1 MAYNV
6 LIVDDSPAMR
16 LFVRRVVDISG
27 IDRGACFEAGNGEEA
42 LAVLRKESVDV
53 VLSDINMPVMD
64 GEQFLRQMEEDEKL
78 RAVPVIVVSTDRT
91 ETRVDRMISLG
102 ARGYITK
109 PFLPQTLRGEIE
121 KVLGVSDA
129 CN

>member
-16 LFVRRVVDISG
+16 LFVRRVVDMSG
-27 IDRGACFEAGNGEEA
+27 IDRGDCYEAGNGREA
-42 LAVLRKESVDV
+42 LAVLRCQSVDV

-64 GEQFLRQMEEDEKL
+64 GEQFLRQIEADEKL
-78 RAVPVIVVSTDRT
+78 RSVPVIVVSTDRT
-91 ETRVDRMISLG
+91 ETRVERMISLG

-109 PFLPQTLRGEIE
+109 PFLPQTLREEIE

>member
-1 MAYNV
+1 MALQI

-16 LFVRRVVDISG
+16 AFIRRVVRLSG
-27 IDRGACFEAGNGEEA
+27 IDVENYFEASNGAEA
-42 LAVLRKESVDV
+42 LAQLAAHPVDAVLT
-53 VLSDINMPVMD
+53 DINMPVMD